1 MPRFIKRRSKKAGL
15 APGTL
20 VHIGDHKTEK
30 VKITLIDYDEGQL
43 QEKEL
48 KEIEESFPLKD
59 KTSATWINIDGI
71 YQLDIIEKIGKHFG
85 IHPLIQEDI
94 VNTGQRPKA
103 EDFDDYVYI
112 VLKVLYQDEDKLK
125 VKSEQISLIIG
136 KNFLISFQEVEGNIF
151 SSVRDRLRKGK
162 GRIRKM
168 GCDYLTYALM
178 DAIVDNYFII
188 LETVGEK
195 IESLEE
201 ELLENPTPQTLQT
214 IHNIKREMIFFRRQ
228 VWPIREIISG
238 MIKFDSPLINELNDI
253 YFKDIYDHTIQII
266 DTIESFRDMLT
277 GMVDIYLSTI
287 SNKMNEVMKV
297 LTIIATIFIP
307 LTFIA
312 GIYGMNFKYMPEL
325 EWRWGYPAAWLIFAA
340 IAISMICYF
349 KRKSWL

>member
-1 MPRFIKRRSKKAGL
+1 MPRFIKRISKKAGL

-30 VKITLIDYDEGQL
+30 IKITLIDYDEVQL

-48 KEIEESFPLKD
+48 KKIEESFPLKE
-59 KTSATWINIDGI
+59 KKSVTWINIDGI
-71 YQLDIIEKIGKHFG
+71 YQLDVIEKLGKHFG

-112 VLKVLYQDEDKLK
+112 VLKMLYQDEDKLQ

-136 KNFLISFQEVEGNIF
+136 KNFLISFQEVEGDVF

-188 LETVGEK
+188 LETIGEK
-195 IESLEE
+195 IEALEE

-214 IHNIKREMIFFRRQ
+214 IHAIKREMIFFRKQ

-238 MIKFDSPLINELNDI
+238 MIKFDSPPIN
-253 YFKDIYDHTIQII
+253 
-266 DTIESFRDMLT
+266 
-277 GMVDIYLSTI
+277 
-287 SNKMNEVMKV
+287 
-297 LTIIATIFIP
+297 
-307 LTFIA
+307 
-312 GIYGMNFKYMPEL
+312 
-325 EWRWGYPAAWLIFAA
+325 
-340 IAISMICYF
+340 
-349 KRKSWL
+349 

>member
-1 MPRFIKRRSKKAGL
+1 MPRLIKKRSKKAGL

-30 VKITLIDYDEGQL
+30 VKITLINYDEGQL

-48 KEIEESFPLKD
+48 KEIEELFPLKD
-59 KTSATWINIDGI
+59 KTSATWINIDGV
-71 YQLDIIEKIGKHFG
+71 YQLDIIEKLCKHFG
-85 IHPLIQEDI
+85 IHPLVMEDI

-103 EDFDDYVYI
+103 EDFDNYIYI
-112 VLKVLYQDEDKLK
+112 VLKILYQDADKLK
-125 VKSEQISLIIG
+125 VKSEQLSLIIG

-162 GRIRKM
+162 GRLRKM

-188 LETVGEK
+188 LETIGEK
-195 IESLEE
+195 IELLEE

-214 IHNIKREMIFFRRQ
+214 IHDIKREMIFFRKQ

-238 MIKFDSPLINELNDI
+238 MTKFDSPLINESIAI
-253 YFKDIYDHTIQII
+253 YFKDIHDHTIQVI
-266 DTIESFRDMLT
+266 DTIESFRDVLSS
-277 GMVDIYLSTI
+277 MVDIYLSTI

-307 LTFIA
+307 
-312 GIYGMNFKYMPEL
+312 
-325 EWRWGYPAAWLIFAA
+325 
-340 IAISMICYF
+340 
-349 KRKSWL
+349 